1 VPRAHLEQLARGVED
16 PRRPSGATLV
26 ALLALFIALGSSATA
41 AVLVT
46 GRQVKDGSL
55 TGADVKN
62 RSLTAKDLR
71 KGTIPAAKAGPV
83 GPAGAKGDPGP
94 KGDPGQPGPK
104 GDTGP
109 SAAEVVRPA
118 ASAFATANQP
128 IAPNDAGQDV
138 TLGGE
143 SLDVGGLHSAGQP
156 DRLIAP
162 VDGIY
167 SVSGAVCWEPNAT
180 GMRQL
185 QLRVD
190 SVDGPAASSWPA
202 RSRVGA
208 AGDGTTCQSVSA
220 LVGVPAGSA
229 VRLVPSQSTSGTL
242 NILGTTS
249 GGEQGTHLAM
259 AWLGPRG

>member
-1 VPRAHLEQLARGVED
+1 MHRAAE
-16 PRRPSGATLV
+16 RRQQV
-26 ALLALFIALGSSATA
+26 ALAHPHQRGRDLVGIAHGGAAGSG
-41 AVLVT
+41 LV
-46 GRQVKDGSL
+46 
-55 TGADVKN
+55 
-62 RSLTAKDLR
+62 
-71 KGTIPAAKAGPV
+71 P
-83 GPAGAKGDPGP
+83 DP
-94 KGDPGQPGPK
+94 
-104 GDTGP
+104 
-109 SAAEVVRPA
+109 
-118 ASAFATANQP
+118 
-128 IAPNDAGQDV
+128 
-138 TLGGE
+138 LGGE

-190 SVDGPAASSWPA
+190 SADGPAASSWPA

>member
-1 VPRAHLEQLARGVED
+1 
-16 PRRPSGATLV
+16 
-26 ALLALFIALGSSATA
+26 
-41 AVLVT
+41 
-46 GRQVKDGSL
+46 
-55 TGADVKN
+55 
-62 RSLTAKDLR
+62 
-71 KGTIPAAKAGPV
+71 V
-83 GPAGAKGDPGP
+83 GPDGP
-94 KGDPGQPGPK
+94 KGDPGQKGDTGVQGPK

-118 ASAFATANQP
+118 ASAFS
-128 IAPNDAGQDV
+128 IADQSIASNDSSQNV
-138 TLGGE
+138 TLGAE
-143 SLDVGGLHSAGQP
+143 SLDTGDLHGATQP

-167 SVSGAVCWEPNAT
+167 SVSGGVCWEQNAT

-190 SVDGPAASSWPA
+190 SADGPAASSWPA

-208 AGDGTTCQSVSA
+208 AVDGVTCQSVAA
-220 LVGVPAGSA
+220 LVAVPAGSA
-229 VRLVPSQSTSGTL
+229 VRMVPSQSSGVAL
-242 NILGTTS
+242 KVLGTPL